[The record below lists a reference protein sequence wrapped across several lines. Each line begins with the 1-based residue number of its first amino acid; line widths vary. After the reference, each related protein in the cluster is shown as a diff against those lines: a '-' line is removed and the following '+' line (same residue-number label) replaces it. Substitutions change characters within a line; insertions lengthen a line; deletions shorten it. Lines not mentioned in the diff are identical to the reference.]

1 MKKELVHEADLPLP
15 NPREA
20 PAQSHQNVAIGLKG
34 DHVLKRTL
42 GALGQ
47 ELTARNISLQ
57 KEYCS
62 TPAAKI
68 DVAALENALETY
80 WRANQIGDGVDPVQ
94 AQILLGSRVQL

>member
-1 MKKELVHEADLPLP
+1 MKKGLVHAVDLPLP

-20 PAQSHQNVAIGLKG
+20 PARSHQNVAIGLKG

-80 WRANQIGDGVDPVQ
+80 TRANQIGDDVYPAQ
-94 AQILLGSRVQL
+94 AQILLGSRV